1 MPSELGYVFLGLW
14 LLVTALFLYSAY
26 WSFTIR
32 RALVTS
38 LYRRQAFW
46 VGGMGVY
53 FVILSAFLAIALS
66 LELSALPVNILGGL
80 IISLGFILIFLWIDS
95 TIRIARRSDPLFRDT
110 LRWSR
115 LRYLFW
121 LVTVGGA
128 VGAAFTSINSGFSTV
143 APFGGALLFGAVAL
157 LLSAKRSGDTTL
169 RRHLRW
175 TGLCIFL
182 LWLGS
187 QITQPLSYHIADPFL
202 VESLTYPAVAAG
214 AYCLTE
220 AQSHSSHSRI
230 SKFRHLRL
238 RISRLLPKALGPR
251 RFNPLMPNMM
261 GVRFDAACWWGGFR
275 I

>member
-1 MPSELGYVFLGLW
+1 MPSELGYVLLGLW

-26 WSFTIR
+26 WSFIIR

-66 LELSALPVNILGGL
+66 LELSALSINILGGL
-80 IISLGFILIFLWIDS
+80 IISSGFILIFLWIDS

-121 LVTVGGA
+121 FVTVGGA
-128 VGAAFTSINSGFSTV
+128 VGAVFTSINSGFSTV
-143 APFGGALLFGAVAL
+143 APFGGTLFFGAIGL
-157 LLSAKRSGDTTL
+157 LLSAKRSGDSTL
-169 RRHLRW
+169 RRHLTW

-187 QITQPLSYHIADPFL
+187 QITQPLSHYIADPFL
-202 VESLTYPAVAAG
+202 VQSLTYPAVAAG
-214 AYCLTE
+214 AYCLYKSAKSLVPLAHLGISE
-220 AQSHSSHSRI
+220 ADGTNIQT
-230 SKFRHLRL
+230 
-238 RISRLLPKALGPR
+238 PPTTAQP
-251 RFNPLMPNMM
+251 
-261 GVRFDAACWWGGFR
+261 
-275 I
+275 

>member
-95 TIRIARRSDPLFRDT
+95 TVRIARRSDPLFRDT

-121 LVTVGGA
+121 LVTVGGG

-157 LLSAKRSGDTTL
+157 LSSAKRSGDTTL

-214 AYCLTE
+214 AYCLYRSAKSLVPLAHLKISASE
-220 AQSHSSHSRI
+220 ATDIQTS
-230 SKFRHLRL
+230 
-238 RISRLLPKALGPR
+238 PKGAWP
-251 RFNPLMPNMM
+251 
-261 GVRFDAACWWGGFR
+261 
-275 I
+275 